1 MRLATPGR
9 TSGRWRHIARSFR
22 SDEERDRARLP
33 DEDVRGRA
41 VLFSRSERTLAQFD
55 TGFAQ
60 GGPHAL
66 AVAAVGPV
74 EVRELPL
81 YDEGGH
87 AAHRSGDI
95 CGEPRLVRRIQQPV
109 QRSGLRIVV
118 VAVAVVPAA
127 RGALQSKR
135 RLGELGRLDRAAERV
150 GLVIRSK

>member
-55 TGFAQ
+55 TGFEQ
-60 GGPHAL
+60 SGPHAL

-87 AAHRSGDI
+87 AAHRNTLEVI
-95 CGEPRLVRRIQQPV
+95 VRIAV
-109 QRSGLRIVV
+109 QLEQADLLGIRNS
-118 VAVAVVPAA
+118 
-127 RGALQSKR
+127 R
-135 RLGELGRLDRAAERV
+135 RKLIYN
-150 GLVIRSK
+150 IRSVETINDWSNAPD